1 MGTMRNSSWRA
12 AVAAV
17 AAAAFWTANT
27 VAQDVAIDADD
38 IGGVVTSENGPEAGV
53 WVIAETDDF
62 QTRFAR
68 IVVTDDEGRYV
79 VPDLPDADYQV
90 WVRGYGLA
98 DSEKVGASP
107 GDAVDLTATPAA
119 DAAEAAKVY
128 PAIAWYAMMHIP
140 DESEVAHLPGG
151 LNEYLGTMKN
161 QSCVGCHQLG
171 QLSTRTFPEEFHQ
184 IESSEERWIRRVQS
198 GQAARQMIEPL
209 ASRLAGV
216 PFKYLADWTDRVAA
230 GETPAWIPERPQGV
244 ERNVV
249 ATVRDWADPKSYL
262 HDLST
267 TDRRDPTVNGYGK
280 IFGAPELS
288 TDNFPILDPVNNTD
302 TTFRAQVLDPETP
315 TTNSD
320 PIGMPSPYWG
330 EERIWDSQANAHN
343 PMLDEHGRVWYTA
356 RVRRPQTADFC
367 REDSDHP
374 SAQHFPTARVNRH
387 LSVYDQETGEYTPI
401 ETCFGT
407 HHLQFAY
414 DEDNTLW
421 TSGGGDVV
429 GWLNTNLF
437 DETGDYVVSQGWAPA
452 ILDTNGNGRQDEWV
466 EPGEPMDPE
475 LDTRVPARFYAVMP
489 NPADGRTVWGSWS
502 FTFPGAI
509 MRLDPGDNP
518 PFTALAERYN
528 IPLPGFSSRGADI
541 DRNGVIWVSLGS
553 GHLGEFNRS
562 KCEGPLNG
570 PTATG
575 DHCPEGWTFH
585 RFPGPG
591 FPELPEYSVESSY
604 YTWVDQHNSSGLGDN
619 TPIATAN
626 LYDGVHALVDG
637 DFVTMRIPYPLGF
650 YSKGFEGR
658 IDDPDAGWKGR
669 GLWVPSGDRTPWLME
684 GGQGSRPLVVHFQV
698 RPDPLAK

>member
-1 MGTMRNSSWRA
+1 
-12 AVAAV
+12 
-17 AAAAFWTANT
+17 
-27 VAQDVAIDADD
+27 
-38 IGGVVTSENGPEAGV
+38 
-53 WVIAETDDF
+53 
-62 QTRFAR
+62 
-68 IVVTDDEGRYV
+68 
-79 VPDLPDADYQV
+79 
-90 WVRGYGLA
+90 
-98 DSEKVGASP
+98 
-107 GDAVDLTATPAA
+107 
-119 DAAEAAKVY
+119 
-128 PAIAWYAMMHIP
+128 MH
-140 DESEVAHLPGG
+140 
-151 LNEYLGTMKN
+151 
-161 QSCVGCHQLG
+161 
-171 QLSTRTFPEEFHQ
+171 

-216 PFKYLADWTDRVAA
+216 PFRYLADWTDRVAA
-230 GETPAWIPERPQGV
+230 GETPSWIPERPQGV

-267 TDRRDPTVNGYGK
+267 TDRRDPTVNAYGK

-343 PMLDEHGRVWYTA
+343 PMLDQYGRVWYTA
-356 RVRRPQTADFC
+356 RVRRPETADFC
-367 REDSDHP
+367 REGSDHP
-374 SAQHFPTARVNRH
+374 SAQLFPTARVNRH
-387 LSVYDQETGEYTPI
+387 LAVYDQETGEYTPI

-429 GWLNTNLF
+429 GWLNANQF
-437 DETGDYVVSQGWAPA
+437 DETGDYVLSQGWAPA
-452 ILDTNGNGRQDEWV
+452 ILDTNGNGQQDEWV

-541 DRNGVIWVSLGS
+541 DRNGTIWVSLGS
-553 GHLGEFNRS
+553 GHLGEFNRDQ
-562 KCEGPLNG
+562 CEGPLNG

-604 YTWVDQHNSSGLGDN
+604 YTWVDQHNSSGLGEN

-637 DFVTMRIPYPLGF
+637 EFVTMRIPYPLGF

-684 GGQGSRPLVVHFQV
+684 GGQGTRPLVVHFQV

>member
-1 MGTMRNSSWRA
+1 MVTMSTSRRLS
-12 AVAAV
+12 VAAMS
-17 AAAAFWTANT
+17 AAAFCVANG
-27 VAQDVAIDADD
+27 QGQEVAIDADD
-38 IGGVVTSENGPEAGV
+38 IGGTVTSENGPEAGV

-68 IVVTDDEGRYV
+68 IVVTDDDGRYV
-79 VPDLPDADYQV
+79 VPDLPEADYQV

-98 DSEKVGASP
+98 DSDKTDARP
-107 GDAVDLTATPAA
+107 GDSVNLTARPAA

-128 PAIAWYAMMHIP
+128 PAIAWYSMMHLP
-140 DESEVAHLPGG
+140 DESEVAHLAGG
-151 LNEYLGTMKN
+151 LNEYLGIMKN

-171 QLSTRTFPEEFHQ
+171 QLSTRTFPEAFMH
-184 IESSEERWIRRVQS
+184 IESSEERWIRRVQA

-230 GETPAWIPERPQGV
+230 GETPSWIPERPQGV

-302 TTFRAQVLDPETP
+302 TTFRALVLDPETP
-315 TTNSD
+315 TTHDD
-320 PIGMPSPYWG
+320 PVGMPSAYWG

-367 REDSDHP
+367 REGSDHP

-387 LSVYDQETGEYTPI
+387 LAVYDQETGEYTPI

-429 GWLNTNLF
+429 GWLKTNQF
-437 DETGDYVVSQGWAPA
+437 DDTDDYVASQGWAPA

-475 LDTRVPARFYAVMP
+475 LDTRVPARFYAIMP

-528 IPLPGFSSRGADI
+528 VPLPGFASRGADI
-541 DRNGVIWVSLGS
+541 DRNGTIWVSLGS
-553 GHLGEFNRS
+553 GHLGEFNRDQ
-562 KCEGPLNG
+562 CEGPLNG

-591 FPELPEYSVESSY
+591 FPELPEYSIESSY
-604 YTWVDQHNSSGLGDN
+604 YTWVDQHNSSGLGEN

-626 LYDGVHALVDG
+626 LYDGVHAFVDG
-637 DFVTMRIPYPLGF
+637 EFLTMRIPYPLGF

-684 GGQGSRPLVVHFQV
+684 GGQGTRPLVVHFQV